1 MLAYSESTDLLRVL
15 GKRIR
20 AARVSRGDQQKVF
33 AFRIGVSLPTL
44 RDLEEG
50 RPTVAIGV
58 FMNALQVVGHL
69 DDMLGVMAGVSAEKK
84 RARKSSSHI
93 P

>member
-1 MLAYSESTDLLRVL
+1 MLAYPESTDLLRVL

-20 AARVSRGDQQKVF
+20 AARVARGDRQKVF

-50 RPTVAIGV
+50 KPTVSIGV
-58 FMNALQVVGHL
+58 FMNALQVAGHL
-69 DDMLGVMAGVSAEKK
+69 DDMLGVMAGVTADKK
-84 RARKSSSHI
+84 RARKSTSHTR
-93 P
+93 